1 MARSNRSGRSVSR
14 NILEH
19 IAQGNESSDEEPKTE
34 AQQLDK
40 LLHRLP
46 DDYFVKDDDEEDMN
60 MVMSNI

>member
-1 MARSNRSGRSVSR
+1 M
-14 NILEH
+14 EH